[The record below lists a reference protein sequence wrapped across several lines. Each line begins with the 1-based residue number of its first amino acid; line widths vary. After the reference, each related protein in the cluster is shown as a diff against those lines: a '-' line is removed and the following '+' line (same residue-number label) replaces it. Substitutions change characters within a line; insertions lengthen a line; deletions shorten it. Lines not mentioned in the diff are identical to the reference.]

1 MEWIII
7 ACVVSYLLGV
17 WTTIFAKKTK
27 PSATFIIDCTDAT
40 KDVCTLE
47 LIENLNDIYSK
58 KEILVKV
65 KTIGDFTQN

>member
-7 ACVVSYLLGV
+7 AAIGGYLLGV
-17 WTTIFAKKTK
+17 WTTIFARKTK

-47 LIENLNDIYSK
+47 LIENLNDIYQK
-58 KEILVKV
+58 KEIVVKV
-65 KTIGDFTQN
+65 KTVGDFTQN